1 MNINEIKRTIT
12 NNKEDSLKVYISSDK
27 DGLRLKDTLIE
38 EVKSLGYEVE
48 DLSEEGFD
56 LVDSSK
62 AVCKKLLEVDGMLT
76 SGSDDASVGIL
87 IDKYGAGSYMAATKH
102 KGMIAAEVSE
112 ERSSLMTKRHNGAR
126 VLCLGSGIVGEE
138 LAKSCVRDFLGHGY
152 DGGRHQIR
160 IDMLNKML

>member
-1 MNINEIKRTIT
+1 M
-12 NNKEDSLKVYISSDK
+12 KVYFSSDK
-27 DGLRLKDTLIE
+27 DGIELKNALVE
-38 EVKSLGYEVE
+38 EVKFLGYEVE
-48 DLSEEGFD
+48 DLTEDEFD
-56 LVDSSK
+56 FVDSAK

-76 SGSDDASVGIL
+76 SGSDDSSVGIL

-102 KGMIAAEVSE
+102 KGMIAAEVSD

-138 LAKSCVRDFLGHGY
+138 LAKSCVRDFLSHGY

-160 IDMLNKML
+160 IDMLNKMM

>member
-1 MNINEIKRTIT
+1 M
-12 NNKEDSLKVYISSDK
+12 KVYFSSDK
-27 DGLRLKDTLIE
+27 DGIELKNALVE
-38 EVKSLGYEVE
+38 EVKFLGYEVE
-48 DLSEEGFD
+48 DLTEDEFD
-56 LVDSSK
+56 FVDSAK

-76 SGSDDASVGIL
+76 SGSDDSSVGIL
-87 IDKYGAGSYMAATKH
+87 VDKYGAGSYMAATKH
-102 KGMIAAEVSE
+102 KGMIAAEISD

-138 LAKSCVRDFLGHGY
+138 LAKSCVRDFLSHGY

>member
-1 MNINEIKRTIT
+1 M
-12 NNKEDSLKVYISSDK
+12 KVYISSDK
-27 DGLRLKDTLIE
+27 DGLMLKDRLIE

-48 DLSEEGFD
+48 DLTEEGFD
-56 LVDSSK
+56 FVDSSK

-87 IDKYGAGSYMAATKH
+87 IDKYGAGSYMAASKH
-102 KGMIAAEVSE
+102 KGMIAAQVSE

-126 VLCLGSGIVGEE
+126 IICLGSGIVGEE
-138 LAKSCVRDFLGHGY
+138 LAKSCVRSFLSHGY

>member
-1 MNINEIKRTIT
+1 M
-12 NNKEDSLKVYISSDK
+12 KVYFSSDK
-27 DGLRLKDTLIE
+27 DGIELKNALVE
-38 EVKSLGYEVE
+38 EVKFLGYEVE
-48 DLSEEGFD
+48 DLTEDEFD
-56 LVDSSK
+56 FVDSAK

-76 SGSDDASVGIL
+76 SGSDDSSVGIL

-102 KGMIAAEVSE
+102 KGMIAAEISD
-112 ERSSLMTKRHNGAR
+112 ERSALMTKRHNGAR

-138 LAKSCVRDFLGHGY
+138 LAKSCVRDFLSHGY

>member
-1 MNINEIKRTIT
+1 M
-12 NNKEDSLKVYISSDK
+12 KVYFSSDK
-27 DGLRLKDTLIE
+27 DGLRLKDVLVK
-38 EVKSLGYEVE
+38 EVKNLGYEVE
-48 DLSEEGFD
+48 DLTEENFD
-56 LVDSSK
+56 FVDSSK

-87 IDKYGAGSYMAATKH
+87 VDKYGAGSYMAATKH

-138 LAKSCVRDFLGHGY
+138 LAKSCVRSFLSHGY

-160 IDMLNKML
+160 IDMLNKMM

>member
-1 MNINEIKRTIT
+1 MNKGGRM
-12 NNKEDSLKVYISSDK
+12 KVYFSSDK
-27 DGLRLKDTLIE
+27 DGVELKKSLIE
-38 EVKSLGYEVE
+38 EVKFLGYEVE
-48 DLSEEGFD
+48 DLTEEGFD
-56 LVDSSK
+56 FIDSSK

-160 IDMLNKML
+160 IDMLNKMM

>member
-1 MNINEIKRTIT
+1 M
-12 NNKEDSLKVYISSDK
+12 KVYISSDK
-27 DGLRLKDTLIE
+27 DGLMLKDSLIE

-48 DLSEEGFD
+48 DLTEEGFD
-56 LVDSSK
+56 FVDSSK

-87 IDKYGAGSYMAATKH
+87 IDKYGAGSYMASSKH
-102 KGMIAAEVSE
+102 KGMIAAQVSE

-126 VLCLGSGIVGEE
+126 IICLGSGIVGEE
-138 LAKSCVRDFLGHGY
+138 LAKSCVRSFLSHGY

>member
-1 MNINEIKRTIT
+1 M
-12 NNKEDSLKVYISSDK
+12 KVFLASDM
-27 DGLRLKDTLIE
+27 DGKGLKDDLVE
-38 EVKSLGYEVE
+38 EVKRLGYDYE
-48 DLSEEGFD
+48 DLTEEGVD

-76 SGSDDASVGIL
+76 SGSDDQSVGVV
-87 IDKYGAGSYMAATKH
+87 IDKYGAGSYMACSKH

-112 ERSSLMTKRHNGAR
+112 ERSALMTKRHNGAR
-126 VLCLGSGIVGEE
+126 ILVMGSAIVGEE
-138 LAKSCVRDFLGHGY
+138 LAKSCLRSFLSHGY

>member
-1 MNINEIKRTIT
+1 M
-12 NNKEDSLKVYISSDK
+12 KVYISADT
-27 DGLRLKDTLIE
+27 DGINLKDALVE

-48 DLSEEGFD
+48 DLTQEGFD
-56 LVDSSK
+56 FVDSAK
-62 AVCKKLLEVDGMLT
+62 TVCQQLLEVDGMLT

-126 VLCLGSGIVGEE
+126 IICLGSGIVGEE
-138 LAKSCVRDFLGHGY
+138 LAKSCVRSFLSHGY

-160 IDMLNKML
+160 IDMLNKMM

>member
-1 MNINEIKRTIT
+1 M
-12 NNKEDSLKVYISSDK
+12 KVYISSDK
-27 DGLRLKDTLIE
+27 DGIRLKDALIE

-56 LVDSSK
+56 LVDSAK

-138 LAKSCVRDFLGHGY
+138 LAKSCVRDFLSHGY